1 MIALSLLIA
10 IPCVMWLAQTA
21 MLRRHHLPIRW
32 RLSNR
37 DAPRQ
42 VRTVGRI
49 ATQAGL
55 VSVIVLYPLSI
66 GAPILGHYAHLYPRD
81 ASVMDAVV
89 GALMAIVILVGLF
102 LVWLACGRLEI
113 DVHHER
119 RRWVRRLV
127 LLIPSA
133 AFGAIVEES
142 VFRGVLQFD
151 LVRSGVSPVPS
162 IAIAGAVFAAAHY
175 VRSVKRKWTIFG
187 HLALGVALSAAFAA
201 THNLWLAT
209 GIHAGGILVI
219 LGARPFIRYRG
230 PAWLTGESIFPFAGV
245 PGVFGLA
252 MLTMIVIMRFWRP

>member
-10 IPCVMWLAQTA
+10 IPCLMWLAQTA

-49 ATQAGL
+49 VTQGSLLL
-55 VSVIVLYPLSI
+55 VVVIYPLLIGDSI
-66 GAPILGHYAHLYPRD
+66 VGHYARLFPLND
-81 ASVMDAVV
+81 AIWEAIE
-89 GALMAIVILVGLF
+89 GALMAILILAGLL
-102 LVWLACGRLEI
+102 LVWLACDRIEI
-113 DVHHER
+113 EVHHER
-119 RRWVRRLV
+119 RRWIRRLL

-133 AFGAIVEES
+133 AFGAVVEES

-151 LVRSGVSPVPS
+151 VLRSGATPAQS
-162 IAIAGAVFAAAHY
+162 IAIAGSVFAAAHY
-175 VRSVKRKWTIFG
+175 VRSVKRKWTVFG

-209 GIHAGGILVI
+209 GIHAGGIFVI
-219 LGARPFIRYRG
+219 LGARPFVRYRG
-230 PAWLTGESIFPFAGV
+230 PAWLTGESIFPFAGI
-245 PGVFGLA
+245 PGILGLT
-252 MLTMIVIMRFWRP
+252 MLTLIVVRWYWTS